1 MPSRRPDS
9 SGKRKKKKRLK
20 TRLEDSRFVRI
31 IERLPVLG
39 FVASAGHGVAALVTG
54 NNEKMGNGH
63 AVSLICFQRLTHS
76 CE

>member
-1 MPSRRPDS
+1 M
-9 SGKRKKKKRLK
+9 
-20 TRLEDSRFVRI
+20 RI

-54 NNEKMGNGH
+54 KNEKMGNGH
-63 AVSLICFQRLTHS
+63 AVSLVCFQRLTHS